1 MNFKQYMEQRNELMN
16 VAEGLINEGKVKESE
31 AKMQE
36 VKDLDNKWEGV
47 KVANANLNAL
57 KDNQKATN
65 IENKS
70 EGIEGGQIVGEFKET
85 VKDDAEIDETAWDKK
100 D

>member
-1 MNFKQYMEQRNELMN
+1 MKFEQYVEQRNELIN
-16 VAEGLINEGKVKESE
+16 QAETLISENKLNESE

-57 KDNQKATN
+57 KDDVKVTD
-65 IENKS
+65 IENKA
-70 EGIEGGQIVGEFKET
+70 ET
-85 VKDDAEIDETAWDKK
+85 VVGGKSVGVFNEIVEDDDSLYESAWSK
-100 D
+100 